1 MQAAVEGRKAEL
13 NKGQMVS
20 AIRVIPKKEQE
31 NATADVDALVEQ
43 KVQEAL
49 AKANLLAAQKVE
61 AAPTEKPAP
70 VAKKTQPAA
79 KKAGRP
85 RKAPVKKA

>member
-1 MQAAVEGRKAEL
+1 M
-13 NKGQMVS
+13 
-20 AIRVIPKKEQE
+20 
-31 NATADVDALVEQ
+31 
-43 KVQEAL
+43 QEAL

-61 AAPTEKPAP
+61 AAPIEKPVPA
-70 VAKKTQPAA
+70 VTKAQPAA